1 MTFLIRTIDYTE
13 AGREI
18 VRERQIQ
25 QTLISVGRSSE
36 NDIHLADLSVEL
48 YHLTIEEIDGSKIRV
63 VAQSP
68 LGFKL
73 DGQQRTDI
81 LIGKSEGGEVSV
93 GEKRLTLG
101 TNDSGSLLIIID
113 NGEHEKTRTEA
124 KKGFSLSYGVLGKRN
139 LSWAFAI
146 SVLLGFLAIPITSH
160 LTRKDITPDVDR
172 AGSVL
177 FDSSWSSGSLSF
189 AHHGLEDNCEACHV
203 DAFVSVTDQTCLT
216 CHEDIGDHAAPN
228 RLASGR
234 APHSWGDS
242 MQWAVADVFGKEGP
256 GSCTSC
262 HSEHEGD
269 TQPNRASQQFCSDC
283 HESLDTRLSDTDL
296 GNAHDFG
303 LGHPGFKAQIFTE
316 FKQDKARRI
325 SLADNP
331 KEVSGLIFPHD
342 IHLDPESG
350 VTKMAMRLGKA
361 GGYGAVLECSD
372 CHTPTGDRITFE
384 QVNMEDNCESCHS
397 LVYDRVGSTFR
408 TLQHGDV
415 DQMLAD
421 LRAMDRVARRP
432 IVTGRKR
439 PDRFQQGGLYYTN
452 FGAPRSSLVSID
464 NAFAPEGVCGECHV
478 PDTSEPTLNVMPV
491 NLPDRYFLNGGF
503 DHHAHRT
510 EECSDCHEAEISQ
523 SSEDLLMPDIGSCRE
538 CHMGEAAVES
548 EVPSSCAMCHSY
560 HAPSGPVPDDH
571 PDSRPSDNLALLLE
585 E

>member
-1 MTFLIRTIDYTE
+1 MRLPTDLRAAERLI
-13 AGREI
+13 
-18 VRERQIQ
+18 
-25 QTLISVGRSSE
+25 
-36 NDIHLADLSVEL
+36 
-48 YHLTIEEIDGSKIRV
+48 
-63 VAQSP
+63 
-68 LGFKL
+68 
-73 DGQQRTDI
+73 
-81 LIGKSEGGEVSV
+81 V
-93 GEKRLTLG
+93 GEIAR
-101 TNDSGSLLIIID
+101 SGPCRCI
-113 NGEHEKTRTEA
+113 R
-124 KKGFSLSYGVLGKRN
+124 
-139 LSWAFAI
+139 
-146 SVLLGFLAIPITSH
+146 
-160 LTRKDITPDVDR
+160 
-172 AGSVL
+172 
-177 FDSSWSSGSLSF
+177 
-189 AHHGLEDNCEACHV
+189 
-203 DAFVSVTDQTCLT
+203 Q
-216 CHEDIGDHAAPN
+216 
-228 RLASGR
+228 
-234 APHSWGDS
+234 
-242 MQWAVADVFGKEGP
+242 EGP

-325 SLADNP
+325 SCGQS

-439 PDRFQQGGLYYTN
+439 PDRFQQGGLTI
-452 FGAPRSSLVSID
+452 PILVRQEARLS
-464 NAFAPEGVCGECHV
+464 VL
-478 PDTSEPTLNVMPV
+478 TMP
-491 NLPDRYFLNGGF
+491 LPLKEF
-503 DHHAHRT
+503 
-510 EECSDCHEAEISQ
+510 
-523 SSEDLLMPDIGSCRE
+523 
-538 CHMGEAAVES
+538 VES
-548 EVPSSCAMCHSY
+548 VMFLIHLNR
-560 HAPSGPVPDDH
+560 H
-571 PDSRPSDNLALLLE
+571 
-585 E
+585 